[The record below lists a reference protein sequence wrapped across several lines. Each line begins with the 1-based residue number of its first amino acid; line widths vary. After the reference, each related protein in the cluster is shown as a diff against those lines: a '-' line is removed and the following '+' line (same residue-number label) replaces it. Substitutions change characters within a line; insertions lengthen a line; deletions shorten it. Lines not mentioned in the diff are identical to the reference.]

1 MMEEYPPI
9 NVRLAVNR
17 VDLNIIKNE
26 DVQPRIYTPGEEI
39 SSQPDFLRGHGTYV
53 DDENTLRASVAGVLE
68 KVNKL
73 ISIRPLKARYQGE
86 IGDVVVGRITEVQ
99 QRRWKVD
106 TNSKLDSVLLLS
118 SVNLPG
124 GELRR
129 RSAEDEQTM
138 RRYLQ
143 EGDLICAEVQSTF
156 VDGSLSLHT
165 RVLKYG
171 KLSQGIMLKVSPA
184 LIKRKKTHF
193 HNLANGASLILGN
206 NGYIWI
212 GASKKDTDR
221 SEGGFTQDLSRIPQA
236 NREVCAR
243 LRNCILIL
251 AQCNIQLTDTSVT
264 YAYEE
269 SMRYKVNQLLEPER
283 SHQRNMDACFTAFDK
298 DGDGYLSITEFEFI
312 CRALFRNDRGKIY
325 NVDENQL
332 KEMYSIFDLNG
343 DGKIDREEF
352 EICWNRWI
360 KTCTRPKS
368 AFLIVDVQND
378 FITGSLNIKQC
389 AAQHDGSEVIEPI
402 NRLLEIVQFDA
413 VFYSL
418 DWHPMDHVSF
428 IDNLHLRD
436 VDPSSG
442 ISKEAAQVYDT
453 ITFRGPPLLKQ
464 RLWPRHCIQDSWGAE
479 LHKDLKIVDNAIK
492 IYKGTN
498 PEVDSYSVFWDN
510 KKMMETSLSSQLQE
524 KGATDIYI
532 CGLAYDVCVGATAV
546 DALTNGYRTILI
558 DDCSRGVD
566 LVDIEKTKAT
576 VIADNGVIV
585 NSSQVKAM
593 VEGKDR
599 RPELGYKLALEIK
612 RKLNFVDDDNQ

>member
-1 MMEEYPPI
+1 MTEYPSI

-17 VDLNIIKNE
+17 VDFNLITNE
-26 DVQPRIYTPGEEI
+26 GIQPRLYTPGEEI

-53 DDENTLRASVAGVLE
+53 DEGKTLRASVAGVLE

-73 ISIRPLKARYQGE
+73 ISIRPLKARYNGE
-86 IGDVVVGRITEVQ
+86 IGDLIVGRITEVQ
-99 QRRWKVD
+99 QKRWKVD
-106 TNSKLDSVLLLS
+106 INSKLDAVLLLS

-143 EGDLICAEVQSTF
+143 EGDLICAEVQSIF
-156 VDGSLSLHT
+156 ADGSLSLHT

-171 KLSQGIMLKVSPA
+171 KLSQGIMLKVPPM
-184 LIKRKKTHF
+184 LIQRKKTHY
-193 HNLANGASLILGN
+193 HNLDNGVTLILGN
-206 NGYIWI
+206 NGYVWI
-212 GASKKDTDR
+212 GANIQNVDK
-221 SEGGFTQDLSRIPQA
+221 SEGGFTEDLSKIPVE
-236 NREVCAR
+236 NRNVCAR
-243 LRNCILIL
+243 LRNCISIL
-251 AQCNIQLTDTSVT
+251 AQCNMLLSDTSVT

-269 SMRYKVNQLLEPER
+269 SAKYENLETSSRTVEL
-283 SHQRNMDACFTAFDK
+283 RNMDACFTAFDK
-298 DGDGYLSITEFEFI
+298 DGDGFLSISEFDLI

-325 NVDENQL
+325 GFEEDQL
-332 KEMYSIFDLNG
+332 REVYSIFDLKH
-343 DGKIDREEF
+343 DGTIDKEEF
-352 EICWNRWI
+352 EFCWNRWI
-360 KTCTRPKS
+360 KICTRPKS

-378 FITGSLNIKQC
+378 FITGSLNITQC

-402 NRLLEIVQFDA
+402 NRLLETIPFDA
-413 VFYSL
+413 GVFYSL
-418 DWHPMDHVSF
+418 DWHPVDHVSF
-428 IDNLHLRD
+428 IDNLHLRE
-436 VDPSSG
+436 VDISSS
-442 ISKEAAQVYDT
+442 ISKEAARVYDT
-453 ITFRGPPLLKQ
+453 VTFRGPPTLKQ
-464 RLWPRHCIQDSWGAE
+464 RLWPRHCVQDSWGAE

-510 KKMMETSLSSQLQE
+510 KKLTQTTLSSQLQA
-524 KGATDIYI
+524 KGVTDIYI

-546 DALTNGYRTILI
+546 DALTSGYRTILI

-576 VIADNGVIV
+576 VIASNGVIV

-593 VEGKDR
+593 VEGRDR

-612 RKLNFVDDDNQ
+612 HKLNLDDE

>member
-1 MMEEYPPI
+1 MADCPAI

-17 VDLNIIKNE
+17 VDFSLITN
-26 DVQPRIYTPGEEI
+26 DDAVQPQLYTPGEEI

-53 DDENTLRASVAGVLE
+53 DDEKILRASVAGILE

-73 ISIRPLKARYQGE
+73 ITIRPLKARYNGE
-86 IGDVVVGRITEVQ
+86 IGDLIVGRITEVQ
-99 QRRWKVD
+99 QKRWKVD
-106 TNSKLDSVLLLS
+106 VNAKLDAVLLLS

-143 EGDLICAEVQSTF
+143 EGDLICAEVQSIF
-156 VDGSLSLHT
+156 ADGSLSLHT

-171 KLSQGIMLKVSPA
+171 KLSQGILLKVPPM
-184 LIKRKKTHF
+184 LIQRKKTHY
-193 HNLANGASLILGN
+193 HTLESGATLILSY
-206 NGYIWI
+206 NGYVWI
-212 GASKKDTDR
+212 GSSIQNVDK
-221 SEGGFTQDLSRIPQA
+221 SEGGFTDDLSKIPVE
-236 NREVCAR
+236 NRESRQVAS
-243 LRNCILIL
+243 
-251 AQCNIQLTDTSVT
+251 TD
-264 YAYEE
+264 
-269 SMRYKVNQLLEPER
+269 
-283 SHQRNMDACFTAFDK
+283 MDACFNAFDK
-298 DGDGYLSITEFEFI
+298 DGDGFLSISEFDLI

-325 NVDENQL
+325 GLEEDQL
-332 KEMYSIFDLNG
+332 REVYSIFDLKG
-343 DGKIDREEF
+343 DGRIDREEF
-352 EICWNRWI
+352 EVCWNKWI
-360 KTCTRPKS
+360 KICTRPKS

-389 AAQHDGSEVIEPI
+389 AAQHDGSEVIDPI
-402 NRLLEIVQFDA
+402 NRLLETVPFDA

-418 DWHPMDHVSF
+418 DWHPVDHVSF
-428 IDNLHLRD
+428 IDNLHLRE
-436 VDPSSG
+436 VDISSS
-442 ISKEAAQVYDT
+442 ISKEAARVYDT
-453 ITFRGPPLLKQ
+453 VTFQGPPLLKQ
-464 RLWPRHCIQDSWGAE
+464 RLWPRHCVQDSWGAE

-510 KKMMETSLSSQLQE
+510 KKLTETTLSSQLQE

-546 DALTNGYRTILI
+546 DALTSGYRTILI

-576 VIADNGVIV
+576 VIGSNGVIV

-593 VEGKDR
+593 VEGRDR

-612 RKLNFVDDDNQ
+612 HKMNLGDE

>member
-1 MMEEYPPI
+1 MSQYPPI

-17 VDLNIIKNE
+17 VDFNLITNE
-26 DVQPRIYTPGEEI
+26 DVQPRLYTPGEEI

-53 DDENTLRASVAGVLE
+53 DDEKTLRASVAGFME

-73 ISIRPLKARYQGE
+73 ISVKPLKARYNGE
-86 IGDVVVGRITEVQ
+86 IGDLIVGRITEVQ
-99 QRRWKVD
+99 QKRWKVD
-106 TNSKLDSVLLLS
+106 VNSKLDAGLLLS

-129 RSAEDEQTM
+129 RSTEDEQTM

-143 EGDLICAEVQSTF
+143 EGDLICAEVQSIF
-156 VDGSLSLHT
+156 IDGSLSLHT

-171 KLSQGIMLKVSPA
+171 KLSQGIMLKVPPM
-184 LIKRKKTHF
+184 LIQRKKTHY
-193 HNLANGASLILGN
+193 HNLENGATLILGY
-206 NGYIWI
+206 NGYVWI
-212 GASKKDTDR
+212 GANIQNVDK
-221 SEGGFTQDLSRIPQA
+221 SEGGFTEDLSRIPLE

-251 AQCNIQLTDTSVT
+251 AQCNMLLSDTSVT

-269 SMRYKVNQLLEPER
+269 SAKYKSLETSSQQVVELKD
-283 SHQRNMDACFTAFDK
+283 MDACFNAFDK
-298 DGDGYLSITEFEFI
+298 DGDGLLSISEFDLI

-325 NVDENQL
+325 GLEEDQL
-332 KEMYSIFDLNG
+332 REVYSIFDFKG
-343 DGKIDREEF
+343 DGMIDKEEF
-352 EICWNRWI
+352 EVCWNRWI
-360 KTCTRPKS
+360 KVCTRPKS

-402 NRLLEIVQFDA
+402 NRLLETVPFDA

-418 DWHPMDHVSF
+418 DWHPIDHVSF
-428 IDNLHLRD
+428 IDNLHLREID
-436 VDPSSG
+436 ISSSV
-442 ISKEAAQVYDT
+442 SKEAAQVYDT
-453 ITFRGPPLLKQ
+453 VTFQGPPLLKQ
-464 RLWPRHCIQDSWGAE
+464 RLWPRHCVQDSWGAE

-510 KKMMETSLSSQLQE
+510 KKLTETTLSSQLQE

-546 DALTNGYRTILI
+546 DALTSGYRTILI

-576 VIADNGVIV
+576 VIASNGVIV

-593 VEGKDR
+593 VEGRDR

-612 RKLNFVDDDNQ
+612 HKLRFDDE

>member
-1 MMEEYPPI
+1 MTEYPSI

-17 VDLNIIKNE
+17 VDFNLITNE
-26 DVQPRIYTPGEEI
+26 GIQPRLYTPGEEI

-53 DDENTLRASVAGVLE
+53 DEGKTLRASVAGVLE

-73 ISIRPLKARYQGE
+73 ISIRPLKARYNGE
-86 IGDVVVGRITEVQ
+86 IGDLIVGRITEVQ
-99 QRRWKVD
+99 QKRWKVD
-106 TNSKLDSVLLLS
+106 INSKLDAVLLLS

-143 EGDLICAEVQSTF
+143 EGDLICAEVQSIF
-156 VDGSLSLHT
+156 ADGSLSLHT

-171 KLSQGIMLKVSPA
+171 KLSQGIMLKVPPM
-184 LIKRKKTHF
+184 LIQRKKTHY
-193 HNLANGASLILGN
+193 HNLDNGVTLILGN
-206 NGYIWI
+206 NGYVWI
-212 GASKKDTDR
+212 GANIQNVDK
-221 SEGGFTQDLSRIPQA
+221 SEGGFTEDLSKIPVE
-236 NREVCAR
+236 NRNVCAR
-243 LRNCILIL
+243 LRNCISIL
-251 AQCNIQLTDTSVT
+251 AQCNMLLSDTSVT

-269 SMRYKVNQLLEPER
+269 SAKYEVHELLQPEPML
-283 SHQRNMDACFTAFDK
+283 RNMDACFTAFDK
-298 DGDGYLSITEFEFI
+298 DGDGFLSISEFDLI

-325 NVDENQL
+325 GFEEDQL
-332 KEMYSIFDLNG
+332 REVYSIFDLKH
-343 DGKIDREEF
+343 DGTIDKEEF
-352 EICWNRWI
+352 EFCWNRWI
-360 KTCTRPKS
+360 KICTRPKS

-378 FITGSLNIKQC
+378 FITGSLNITQC

-402 NRLLEIVQFDA
+402 NRLLETIPFDA
-413 VFYSL
+413 GVFYSL
-418 DWHPMDHVSF
+418 DWHPVDHVSF
-428 IDNLHLRD
+428 IDNLHLRE
-436 VDPSSG
+436 VDISSS
-442 ISKEAAQVYDT
+442 ISKEAARVYDT
-453 ITFRGPPLLKQ
+453 VTFRGPPTLKQ
-464 RLWPRHCIQDSWGAE
+464 RLWPRHCVQDSWGAE

-510 KKMMETSLSSQLQE
+510 KKLTQTTLSSQLQA
-524 KGATDIYI
+524 KGVTDIYI

-546 DALTNGYRTILI
+546 DALTSGYRTILI

-576 VIADNGVIV
+576 VIASNGVIV

-593 VEGKDR
+593 VEGRDR

-612 RKLNFVDDDNQ
+612 HKLNLDDE

>member
-1 MMEEYPPI
+1 MAQYPPI

-17 VDLNIIKNE
+17 VDFNLIANDGI
-26 DVQPRIYTPGEEI
+26 QPRLYTPGEEI
-39 SSQPDFLRGHGTYV
+39 SNQPDFLRGHGTYV
-53 DDENTLRASVAGVLE
+53 DEEKTLRASVAGILE

-73 ISIRPLKARYQGE
+73 ISIRPLKARYNGE
-86 IGDVVVGRITEVQ
+86 IGDLIVGRITEVQ
-99 QRRWKVD
+99 QKRWKVD
-106 TNSKLDSVLLLS
+106 VNAKLDAVLLLS

-143 EGDLICAEVQSTF
+143 EGDLICAEVQSIF
-156 VDGSLSLHT
+156 ADGSLSLHT

-171 KLSQGIMLKVSPA
+171 KLSQGIMLKVPPM
-184 LIKRKKTHF
+184 LIQRKKTHY
-193 HNLANGASLILGN
+193 HTLENGVTLILGY

-212 GASKKDTDR
+212 GASIQNVDK
-221 SEGGFTQDLSRIPQA
+221 SEGGFTEDLSKIPVE
-236 NREVCAR
+236 NRNVCTR
-243 LRNCILIL
+243 LLDWN
-251 AQCNIQLTDTSVT
+251 
-264 YAYEE
+264 
-269 SMRYKVNQLLEPER
+269 LETGSR
-283 SHQRNMDACFTAFDK
+283 QVALRDMDACFNAFDK
-298 DGDGYLSITEFEFI
+298 DGDGFLSISEFDLI

-325 NVDENQL
+325 GLEEDQL
-332 KEMYSIFDLNG
+332 REVYSIFDLKG
-343 DGKIDREEF
+343 DGLIDREEF
-352 EICWNRWI
+352 EVCWNRWI
-360 KTCTRPKS
+360 KICTRPKS

-389 AAQHDGSEVIEPI
+389 AAQHDGSEVIDPI
-402 NRLLEIVQFDA
+402 NRLLETVPFDA

-418 DWHPMDHVSF
+418 DWHPVDHVSF
-428 IDNLHLRD
+428 IDNLHLRE
-436 VDPSSG
+436 VDISSN
-442 ISKEAAQVYDT
+442 ISKEAARVYDT
-453 ITFRGPPLLKQ
+453 VTFQGPPLLKQ
-464 RLWPRHCIQDSWGAE
+464 RLWPRHCVQDSWGAE

-510 KKMMETSLSSQLQE
+510 KKLTETTLSSQLQE

-546 DALTNGYRTILI
+546 DALTSGYRTILI

-576 VIADNGVIV
+576 VIGSNGVIV
-585 NSSQVKAM
+585 NSTQVKGM
-593 VEGKDR
+593 VEGRDR

-612 RKLNFVDDDNQ
+612 QKMSLGE

>member
-1 MMEEYPPI
+1 MEECPPI

-17 VDLNIIKNE
+17 VDLNLIKNE
-26 DVQPRIYTPGEEI
+26 DKQPRIYTPGEEI
-39 SSQPDFLRGHGTYV
+39 ASQPDFLRGHGTYV
-53 DDENTLRASVAGVLE
+53 DDENTLRASVAGILE

-73 ISIRPLKARYQGE
+73 ISVKPLKARYQGE
-86 IGDVVVGRITEVQ
+86 IGDVIVGRITEVQ

-193 HNLANGASLILGN
+193 HNLENGASLILGT
-206 NGYIWI
+206 NGYVWI
-212 GASKKDTDR
+212 GASEQDTDK
-221 SEGGFTQDLSRIPQA
+221 SEGGFTQDLSRIPQTI
-236 NREVCAR
+236 REVCAR

-251 AQCNIQLTDTSVT
+251 AQCNMQLTDTSVT

-269 SMRYKVNQLLEPER
+269 SMKYKVNDLLEPEVM
-283 SHQRNMDACFTAFDK
+283 QRNMDACFTAFDK
-298 DGDGYLSITEFEFI
+298 DADGYLSLTEFQLI

-325 NVDENQL
+325 DLEEDQL
-332 KEMYSIFDLNG
+332 KEIYSIFDLNG
-343 DGKIDREEF
+343 DGMINREEF
-352 EICWNRWI
+352 EVCWNRWI
-360 KTCTRPKS
+360 KICTRPKS

-389 AAQHDGSEVIEPI
+389 AAQHDGSEVIEPT
-402 NRLLEIVQFDA
+402 NRLLETVQFDA

-418 DWHPMDHVSF
+418 DWHPVDHVSF
-428 IDNLHLRD
+428 IDNLHLRE
-436 VDPSSG
+436 VDSSSG

-453 ITFRGPPLLKQ
+453 VTFRGPPLLKQ

-546 DALTNGYRTILI
+546 DALTSGYRTILI

-576 VIADNGVIV
+576 VIANNGVIV

-593 VEGKDR
+593 VEGRDR

-612 RKLNFVDDDNQ
+612 RKLNFVEDDDK